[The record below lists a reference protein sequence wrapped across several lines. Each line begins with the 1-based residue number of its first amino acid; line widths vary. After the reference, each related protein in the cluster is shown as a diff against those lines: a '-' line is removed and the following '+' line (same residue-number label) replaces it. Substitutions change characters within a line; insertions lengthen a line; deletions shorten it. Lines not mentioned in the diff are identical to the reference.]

1 MNEEAQPLNG
11 QNAKIE
17 SEQSNSTF
25 GKILGAV
32 LAIDDTMK
40 DLILSPSISRPKRS
54 GTIVTVNGETTTT
67 VSDHEHHD
75 DGCIGAQKHA
85 FTLLVSIGKAL
96 TISCFTLYT
105 MVWGPYFDMAL

>member
-17 SEQSNSTF
+17 SGQSNSTF

-40 DLILSPSISRPKRS
+40 DLIRSPSISRPKRS
-54 GTIVTVNGETTTT
+54 GTIVTVNGEATTT
-67 VSDHEHHD
+67 VSDHEHHN
-75 DGCIGAQKHA
+75 DGCIGVQKHA
-85 FTLLVSIGKAL
+85 ITLLISIVKAL
-96 TISCFTLYT
+96 SIT
-105 MVWGPYFDMAL
+105 